1 MLFMKSSKYTQTYL
15 FSQKLYLFYV
25 YFQSDSLGR
34 GDLSDELGRE
44 NYDWQWS
51 PINEGEEEEPLAP
64 VLKVDIAQDRSSD
77 SGFEEPSAQN
87 LQERPRQARLSD
99 SGADS
104 DTAYFFPSQ
113 TQKPKERRKRGRK
126 AKKQGQS
133 KRQIQSKSY
142 DAINDEENQGGDDG
156 TEKSERDSK
165 YNVHIGLLHSA
176 QMV

>member
-1 MLFMKSSKYTQTYL
+1 MW
-15 FSQKLYLFYV
+15 
-25 YFQSDSLGR
+25 SLR
-34 GDLSDELGRE
+34 PHL
-44 NYDWQWS
+44 
-51 PINEGEEEEPLAP
+51 NEGEEDQPLAP

-99 SGADS
+99 VGADS

-113 TQKPKERRKRGRK
+113 TQNTKERRKRGRK
-126 AKKQGQS
+126 GKKQGKQA
-133 KRQIQSKSY
+133 KRQIQNKSY

-165 YNVHIGLLHSA
+165 YILDYLHSDCKNGDCKNGVISFFA
-176 QMV
+176 FPKF